1 MTVTTPL
8 GQQPKK
14 YIDSR
19 EFEDR
24 FDLPRGTA
32 AQMRYHG
39 KGPVFLRIG
48 KRIRYDVDDINS
60 WAQEQRFTRTD
71 THA

>member
-1 MTVTTPL
+1 MTTKKPQEHL
-8 GQQPKK
+8 PKK

-19 EFEDR
+19 DFEDR

-48 KRIRYDVDDINS
+48 KRIRYDLDDINS
-60 WAQEQRFTRTD
+60 WAQEQRFARTD
-71 THA
+71 TRA